1 MDNEAVNKAL
11 VEERRYGVNVGRKH
25 AVVGFRHPR
34 SADEPGKGENVER
47 EGEIRVAR
55 NCIAVLGERS
65 TMQWST
71 HQDGRRNAEGR
82 TQNGKID
89 TRNPRGA
96 RLD

>member
-1 MDNEAVNKAL
+1 MKKGRKPA
-11 VEERRYGVNVGRKH
+11 VEERRYGVNVGRKL

-47 EGEIRVAR
+47 EGEVRVAR

-71 HQDGRRNAEGR
+71 HQDGAKYIAAAIKG
-82 TQNGKID
+82 GKAV
-89 TRNPRGA
+89 P
-96 RLD
+96 L